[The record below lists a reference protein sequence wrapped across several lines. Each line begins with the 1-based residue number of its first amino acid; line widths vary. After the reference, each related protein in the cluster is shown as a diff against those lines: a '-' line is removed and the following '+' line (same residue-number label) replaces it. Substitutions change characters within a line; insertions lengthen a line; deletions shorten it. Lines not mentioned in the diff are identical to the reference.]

1 MKVRRPCQAGA
12 FYPGSKN
19 SLLKSIEECFLSP
32 LGPGRK
38 PTVNPR
44 GERLIKGLVCPHAGY
59 MYSGP
64 VAAYSYLALADDGK
78 PDVAV
83 ILGPNHTG
91 LGSGVSIMVEG
102 FWETPLGKLEVDEE
116 VAKRIS
122 SSSDIIDIDETAHLY
137 EHSIEV
143 QLPFLQYLY
152 GEALKIVPICMMMQD
167 LETSREVAEAVH
179 EAVHGLNH
187 IILASS
193 DMTHYEPQSEA
204 KRKDEEAIK
213 SILTLDEEGL
223 HSVINRLNVSMCGY
237 GPVTVF
243 IRAMKLEKAF
253 NVTLLKYETSGDVT
267 GDGSSVVGY
276 AALKAST

>member
-12 FYPGSKN
+12 FYPGSRN
-19 SLLKSIEECFLSP
+19 SLLESIEECFLSP

-64 VAAYSYLALADDGK
+64 VAAYSYLALAEDGK

-102 FWETPLGKLEVDEE
+102 VWETPLGRLEVDEG
-116 VAKRIS
+116 VAEKIS
-122 SSSDIIDIDETAHLY
+122 SSSDIIDVDDTAHLY

-152 GEALKIVPICMMMQD
+152 GEGLKIAPICMMMQD
-167 LETSREVAEAVH
+167 LETSREVAEAVYK
-179 EAVHGLNH
+179 AVQGLNY
-187 IILASS
+187 IVLAST

-204 KRKDEEAIK
+204 KKKDGEAIK

-223 HSVINRLNVSMCGY
+223 HNVINRLNVSMCGY

-243 IRAMKLEKAF
+243 IRAMKLDKAL
-253 NVTLLKYETSGDVT
+253 NVTLLKYATSGDVT
-267 GDGSSVVGY
+267 GDVGAVVGY
-276 AALKAST
+276 AAVKAST